1 MVLADYFRQG
11 LLTQMGRAS
20 SVGQMDI
27 LIKSRDLYRAL
38 GGYPGCTD
46 GMPSCCDARQDE
58 MKTGDV
64 VLLERTGAGFM
75 TVRYLLP
82 R

>member
-27 LIKSRDLYRAL
+27 LIKSRDLYRSL
-38 GGYPGCTD
+38 GGYPGSTD
-46 GMPSCCDARQDE
+46 GMPACCDAMQDE

-64 VLLERTGAGFM
+64 VLLERTGTWFM